1 MKIGNLYV
9 LSENYRSMD
18 NPTSDVFMLV
28 DVKTI
33 KRQLGV
39 NPKAF
44 QRYSI
49 KNLNTGELLT
59 MNSCESVFSPL
70 SPVSAPITSPRPL
83 PDSPNPFPRS

>member
-1 MKIGNLYV
+1 MRVGNLYV

-44 QRYSI
+44 QRYRL
-49 KNLNTGELLT
+49 KNLNTGELLI
-59 MNSCESVFSPL
+59 MNSCESVFAPL
-70 SPVSAPITSPRPL
+70 SPVSIK
-83 PDSPNPFPRS
+83 